1 MCLDF
6 LENSEYDQAIDRR
19 MSNPVSIGSKSTAVF
34 SLFPAKHKGKGIEQ
48 IGKLSGLS
56 INVNQMR

>member
-6 LENSEYDQAIDRR
+6 LENSVYDQAIDRR

-34 SLFPAKHKGKGIEQ
+34 PLFLAKHNGKGIE
-48 IGKLSGLS
+48 
-56 INVNQMR
+56 